1 MNFDNVYLVFPM
13 KIKKSSNVANDLAD
27 DVITVN
33 NFFAHWIR
41 ELYIKRYGDDIPIL
55 PLTNT
60 VKIYK
65 YSDAILKHME
75 NDALKTIQNVLLYAI
90 KKVSLPTGQDRL
102 KHYTTQNADA
112 VIMLKLQQQQL
123 VP

>member
-90 KKVSLPTGQDRL
+90 KKLACRL
-102 KHYTTQNADA
+102 VK
-112 VIMLKLQQQQL
+112 IG
-123 VP
+123 